1 MRKRQAVVWC
11 HSGKPSIFITA
22 NNFGPPNYALPND
35 NGGWCNPPRPH
46 FDLAMPMFL
55 KIAEYRAGIVPVG
68 FRGVTCRKHGGI
80 RFIINGFRY
89 FNLVLISNV
98 AGAGDIVHAYV
109 KGSRTGW
116 MAMSRTGS
124 QTPFWWVRLC
134 PSESPPVT
142 SWNIVPSNWQFG
154 QTFTRK
160 NFRV

>member
-80 RFIINGFRY
+80 RGYRARFR
-89 FNLVLISNV
+89 V
-98 AGAGDIVHAYV
+98 
-109 KGSRTGW
+109 

-154 QTFTRK
+154 QTFPRK